1 VGRQQRISLRVIEVE
16 DVVIS
21 NKVKGKKESISPF
34 YFTERADSLAERVFG
49 NGSIDDF
56 LIVIYMKKS

>member
-1 VGRQQRISLRVIEVE
+1 MRVIEVE